1 MTTDAGLAQEAVED
15 LVERAKAGDRPAFGQ
30 LVEVYQDKIYGY
42 VSRMLGDPDEAEDV
56 AQETFVRAYRSL
68 PHFRGAASFHTWLYR
83 IASNLAIDIARRN
96 RRQSTG
102 DFSLDEPLESEEGDY
117 EREIADESGS
127 PEQLT
132 QRREMQELVR
142 QAVAELPEKLRAVVV
157 LYELQG
163 ESYEDIAEI
172 LGCPLGTV
180 KSRLFNARSQLKDM
194 LEQLVDVGELE
205 VEQL

>member
-1 MTTDAGLAQEAVED
+1 MKL
-15 LVERAKAGDRPAFGQ
+15 
-30 LVEVYQDKIYGY
+30 
-42 VSRMLGDPDEAEDV
+42 
-56 AQETFVRAYRSL
+56 
-68 PHFRGAASFHTWLYR
+68 
-83 IASNLAIDIARRN
+83 
-96 RRQSTG
+96 
-102 DFSLDEPLESEEGDY
+102 
-117 EREIADESGS
+117 
-127 PEQLT
+127 
-132 QRREMQELVR
+132 QELVR

>member
-42 VSRMLGDPDEAEDV
+42 ASRMLGDPDEAEDV

-83 IASNLAIDIARRN
+83 IASNLAIDVARRN

>member
-83 IASNLAIDIARRN
+83 IASNLAIDVARRN

>member
-1 MTTDAGLAQEAVED
+1 MTTDAGLPQEAVED

-30 LVEVYQDKIYGY
+30 LVEAYQDKIYGY
-42 VSRMLGDPDEAEDV
+42 ASRMLGDPDEAEDV

-83 IASNLAIDIARRN
+83 IASNLAIDVARRN

-102 DFSLDEPLESEEGDY
+102 NFSLDEPLESEEGDY

-127 PEQLT
+127 PEQLAA
-132 QRREMQELVR
+132 RREMQELVR

>member
-1 MTTDAGLAQEAVED
+1 MTTDAGLPQEAVED

-83 IASNLAIDIARRN
+83 IASNLAIDVARRN

-102 DFSLDEPLESEEGDY
+102 NFSLDEPLESEEGDY

-127 PEQLT
+127 PEQLAA
-132 QRREMQELVR
+132 QREMQELVR

>member
-1 MTTDAGLAQEAVED
+1 MTREEGLAPQVVSD
-15 LVERAKAGDRPAFGQ
+15 LVERARAGDRSAFGS
-30 LVEVYQDKIYGY
+30 LVEAYQDKIYGY

-56 AQETFVRAYRSL
+56 AQETFVRAYQSL
-68 PHFRGAASFHTWLYR
+68 PSFRGAASFHTWLYR
-83 IASNLAIDIARRN
+83 IASNLAIDVARRN
-96 RRQSTG
+96 RRHSAG
-102 DFSLDEPLESEEGDY
+102 DFSLDEPLPSAEGDY
-117 EREIADESGS
+117 ERDIADDSGG

-132 QRREMQELVR
+132 TRREMQELVR
-142 QAVAELPEKLRAVVV
+142 EAVAELPEKLRAVMV

-180 KSRLFNARSQLKDM
+180 KSRLFNARAQLRDR
-194 LEQLVDVGELE
+194 LAQLADVGELE

>member
-1 MTTDAGLAQEAVED
+1 MTTDAGLPQEAVED

-30 LVEVYQDKIYGY
+30 LVEAYQDKIYGY
-42 VSRMLGDPDEAEDV
+42 ASRMLGDPDEAEDV

-68 PHFRGAASFHTWLYR
+68 PHFRGAASFHTCLYR
-83 IASNLAIDIARRN
+83 IASNLAIDVARRN

-102 DFSLDEPLESEEGDY
+102 NFSLDEPLESEEGDY

-127 PEQLT
+127 PEQLAA
-132 QRREMQELVR
+132 RREMQELVR